1 MSDSMLSLRVRQS
14 DRHIEPFWHWRSPVH
29 REPDTSESYS
39 TGVTRVLRSAALMWS
54 GVMSVAQFFVFENF
68 ADSFQHATAIRV
80 LFVVHACCWLATVA
94 LRSSAWA
101 PVTTWALV
109 CVALA
114 VSADSASIGAL
125 RLVLNVCL
133 CVGIV
138 AALLGTPRTALV
150 GAGVLS
156 GVTGLAIGF
165 GSAAHPYAF
174 TSYYALVIP
183 VYTLCSTAAVAL
195 LTSGWRDIAELTDN
209 HRSSRER
216 TECTVVR
223 GIAVAELASHQSRVL
238 HDTVV
243 NTLGAVANGAIVSGC
258 DAIRARCAAD
268 VRAIDALER
277 FRIPGAPT
285 ISDLVGY
292 AETLDIDLVVHGH
305 AELDALV
312 ARQPQWRRQEIIG
325 VIGES
330 IINAAKHSGAD
341 RVGISVDESDNRVVI
356 SDEGVGIDDTATL
369 VRALSLRARDAMVLV
384 DVESAPGEGTR
395 VRLTVPPLQ
404 SVDGR
409 NILADSI
416 SGIAVRLVPIL
427 LVEFFAVALLATTF
441 RTGWSTRAVAPAL
454 AAWLIVAAVLI
465 TLTSAGR
472 RGGRLPARV
481 VAVGYVGMI
490 AAGTVA
496 AVSPLISGAPS
507 ANGGLAPS
515 NMAWL
520 GDAAAGIC
528 ICFILIDGRRAV
540 VLPLLMIGATAM
552 LTTMLFSANATSSA
566 VVTLFA
572 DALLIAVFAVVR
584 SRTAA
589 LAIEIEDQHRS
600 ELFRREELERRT
612 AEMNFHAVQG
622 YSMLKPARALLTELV
637 RSPQRMDDPDVRAAA
652 AVEESAL
659 RALIATPVGQQ
670 SRWLGVIESAR
681 SAQVLLTLHFFGGE
695 ALSGGDVTDD
705 VVRAVIDCIG
715 DARSGERVTVGV
727 FNEDSPV
734 RVTVVADTFSDGIV
748 ELGGA

>member
-1 MSDSMLSLRVRQS
+1 M
-14 DRHIEPFWHWRSPVH
+14 
-29 REPDTSESYS
+29 
-39 TGVTRVLRSAALMWS
+39 
-54 GVMSVAQFFVFENF
+54 
-68 ADSFQHATAIRV
+68 
-80 LFVVHACCWLATVA
+80 
-94 LRSSAWA
+94 
-101 PVTTWALV
+101 
-109 CVALA
+109 
-114 VSADSASIGAL
+114 
-125 RLVLNVCL
+125 
-133 CVGIV
+133 
-138 AALLGTPRTALV
+138 
-150 GAGVLS
+150 
-156 GVTGLAIGF
+156 
-165 GSAAHPYAF
+165 
-174 TSYYALVIP
+174 
-183 VYTLCSTAAVAL
+183 
-195 LTSGWRDIAELTDN
+195 
-209 HRSSRER
+209 
-216 TECTVVR
+216 VR

-341 RVGISVDESDNRVVI
+341 RVGISVAESDNRIVI

-481 VAVGYVGMI
+481 VAVGYVGMM

-507 ANGGLAPS
+507 AYGGLAPS

-637 RSPQRMDDPDVRAAA
+637 GRPQRMDDPDVRAAA
-652 AVEESAL
+652 AVEESCL
-659 RALIATPVGQQ
+659 RALITIPVGRQ
-670 SRWLGVIESAR
+670 SRWLGVIEAAR
-681 SAQVLLTLHFFGGE
+681 TARALLSLHFFGCE
-695 ALSGGDVTDD
+695 TQSECDVTDE
-705 VVRAVIDCIG
+705 VVGEVIDCIG
-715 DARSGERVTVGV
+715 HTRPGERVTVGI
-727 FNEDSPV
+727 FDDDTSV
-734 RVTVVADTFSDGIV
+734 RVTVVADTLSDGIV
-748 ELGGA
+748 EFRGA